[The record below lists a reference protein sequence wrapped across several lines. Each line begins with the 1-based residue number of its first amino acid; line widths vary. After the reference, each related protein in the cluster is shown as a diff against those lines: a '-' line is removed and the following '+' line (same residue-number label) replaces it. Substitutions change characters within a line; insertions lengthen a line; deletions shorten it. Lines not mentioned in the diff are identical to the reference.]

1 MVRSSSLSTRLDH
14 WCDGD
19 RRYGLVVLLL
29 ALTTLALPVF
39 GLGPLQS
46 SVLGL
51 DPFIVNMIG
60 QVMAFALLALSL
72 DLVWGYAGYLSLG
85 HGLFFAVGGYLIG
98 MHMVKIVHL
107 EAATMPTF
115 LRYMGATEFPPIWTG
130 FESLLF
136 TGLLILILPAL
147 VAFVI
152 GFLAFRS
159 RVVGVYFAIITQAFV
174 YVAMLIMSR
183 NDTGFGGNNGI
194 AGFQT
199 LLGLP
204 TNSVQLT
211 VGLATASAAA
221 TLIALILLRRLTQ
234 GPFGRLLIGIRDDE
248 DRLRTLGYQTLW
260 IKVAVW
266 CLSGFLAGLA
276 GMLYVPQ
283 VGVASPQL
291 LVPLLSIEIAIWV
304 AIGGRGYLYG
314 AIVGAVLVNLMKF
327 WLTRFVPDLW
337 PFILTIGVLLV
348 VVLLRN
354 GLMDPGPAWTR
365 LTARLRLRRPR
376 ADTDPG
382 EVRS

>member
-1 MVRSSSLSTRLDH
+1 MAQTFSERLDH

-19 RRYGLVVLLL
+19 RRYGLVVLVL
-29 ALTTLALPVF
+29 ALTTLSLPLL
-39 GLGPLQS
+39 GLGPLQTTTM
-46 SVLGL
+46 GL
-51 DPFIVNMIG
+51 DPYIVNMIG
-60 QVMAFALLALSL
+60 QVMAFALLAMAL

-85 HGLFFAVGGYLIG
+85 HGLFFALGGYLIG

-115 LRYMGATEFPPIWTG
+115 LRYMGASEFPPIWFG
-130 FESLLF
+130 FESIVFTFTLIFVLPTLL
-136 TGLLILILPAL
+136 
-147 VAFVI
+147 AFAI

-159 RVVGVYFAIITQAFV
+159 RVAGVYFAIITQSFV
-174 YVAMLIMSR
+174 YVAMLVMSR

-199 LLGLP
+199 LFGLP
-204 TNSVQLT
+204 TNSPTLT
-211 VGLATASAAA
+211 VGLATVSAAS
-221 TLIALILLRRLTQ
+221 TLVALVLLRRLTQ

-248 DRLRTLGYQTLW
+248 DRLRTLGYETLW

-291 LVPLLSIEIAIWV
+291 LAPLLSIEVAIWV

-314 AIVGAVLVNLMKF
+314 AIVGAVLVNLLKF

-337 PFILTIGVLLV
+337 PFILTVGVLLI

-354 GLMDPGPAWTR
+354 GLMDPGPAWKQFTSR
-365 LTARLRLRRPR
+365 LLRV
-376 ADTDPG
+376 ASSSDKATHG
-382 EVRS
+382 VR